1 MGSAPTCLAFS
12 WSLCCSDSP
21 STECLF
27 AAVSAQH
34 TTRVRHRSFDRNK
47 RFFCVKFDGELFKNL
62 ESNLLC
68 QMSLVASVTFV
79 DSGPFCSVSGASGGQ
94 RDDAYVQ
101 PQPCRREPRP
111 AASPLQ
117 RQNPACR
124 EIPGTVQPG
133 DHMLGKA
140 ESAW

>member
-1 MGSAPTCLAFS
+1 MQLSVYNIQQKYDTDPL
-12 WSLCCSDSP
+12 
-21 STECLF
+21 TE
-27 AAVSAQH
+27 
-34 TTRVRHRSFDRNK
+34 D
-47 RFFCVKFDGELFKNL
+47 FFCVEFDGELFKNL
-62 ESNLLC
+62 ESHLSWL
-68 QMSLVASVTFV
+68 SLVASVTFV
-79 DSGPFCSVSGASGGQ
+79 DSGPFRSVSGASGGQ

-101 PQPCRREPRP
+101 PQPRRREPRP
-111 AASPLQ
+111 AASPVQ